1 MALVLTSGSG
11 GGYALQ
17 AGALSEASV
26 AGKGKEAGSSA
37 MNGPSVARVWDTS
50 RAAVASRTTDTI
62 LMVAPIGFQLNE
74 ETAQDNHFMHR
85 PKEQALDTE
94 RKVRAVCVCV
104 ARCRTRLL
112 IAWWLGRR

>member
-1 MALVLTSGSG
+1 M
-11 GGYALQ
+11 Q
-17 AGALSEASV
+17 ADELSEASV
-26 AGKGKEAGSSA
+26 AGKGKEAGSGA
-37 MNGPSVARVWDTS
+37 MNDPSVARVWDTS

-94 RKVRAVCVCV
+94 RKVRACVCRVSCACVVSHVV
-104 ARCRTRLL
+104 A
-112 IAWWLGRR
+112 LGC

>member
-1 MALVLTSGSG
+1 MVLTSGLVAG
-11 GGYALQ
+11 GGCALQ
-17 AGALSEASV
+17 ADELSEASV

-37 MNGPSVARVWDTS
+37 MNDPSVARVWDTS

-94 RKVRAVCVCV
+94 RKVRACVCRVSCACVVSHVV
-104 ARCRTRLL
+104 A
-112 IAWWLGRR
+112 LGC